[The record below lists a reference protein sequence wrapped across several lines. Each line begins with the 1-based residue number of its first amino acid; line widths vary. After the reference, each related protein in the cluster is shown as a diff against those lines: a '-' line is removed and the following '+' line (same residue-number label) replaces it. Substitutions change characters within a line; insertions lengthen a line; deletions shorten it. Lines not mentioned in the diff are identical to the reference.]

1 MVSLDDH
8 THTTRLQHL
17 HQGIGHLVGEALLHL
32 QPAGKHLDHAGN
44 LRQAHE
50 PAVRQ
55 VRHVRLA
62 EERQQ
67 VMLAQRVDLDV
78 AHADE
83 ILVPLPIQRVTDDV
97 GDGHVVAT
105 REPLE
110 RRLHPGRSL
119 AQALADGIFTGL
131 HEHLA
136 HQRLECQAPFPGG
149 HRGERRGVLRVEAV
163 QAGGLHFVA
172 SHACWASGAGLSSA
186 HVKLKVL
193 AFLSTA
199 GGSAL
204 SALWTFP
211 SILASA
217 FLVAWGAEAAQ
228 FLISQGLALA
238 ILAWLQTLPEFAVE
252 AVIAWDAGREPER
265 AHLAIANLT
274 GAIRLLL
281 GLGWPMIYFVFAV
294 SGRKRAA
301 GGAQHAAPLLP
312 AIRLEREHAVE
323 IVGLVPPLLYFGVI
337 LFKQSITWVDS
348 VVLLTL
354 YIVYLG
360 VLFRNAPHG
369 ADRVAD
375 APAVSRWAYRQPGW
389 RRPLAIAALF
399 GGGGALLYVTAHP
412 FLESMLAVAGLL
424 GVSQFVLVQWV
435 APFLSEFPEKVS
447 AFYWARRVSRAPMAL
462 MNMVSS
468 NINQWTVL
476 AAMIPL
482 IYGYSSL
489 RHHGVWLDFHFD
501 EAQRLEILLT
511 LLQTGLGVLL
521 LANMEFDWLDASIIF
536 VLWLAQFLRPDWREE
551 VAVAYGLWM
560 VILGIGFV
568 VRGKPLLA
576 PKYFWETLKARSA
589 GTA

>member
-1 MVSLDDH
+1 
-8 THTTRLQHL
+8 
-17 HQGIGHLVGEALLHL
+17 
-32 QPAGKHLDHAGN
+32 
-44 LRQAHE
+44 
-50 PAVRQ
+50 
-55 VRHVRLA
+55 
-62 EERQQ
+62 
-67 VMLAQRVDLDV
+67 
-78 AHADE
+78 
-83 ILVPLPIQRVTDDV
+83 
-97 GDGHVVAT
+97 
-105 REPLE
+105 
-110 RRLHPGRSL
+110 
-119 AQALADGIFTGL
+119 
-131 HEHLA
+131 
-136 HQRLECQAPFPGG
+136 
-149 HRGERRGVLRVEAV
+149 
-163 QAGGLHFVA
+163 
-172 SHACWASGAGLSSA
+172 
-186 HVKLKVL
+186 VKLKVL

-252 AVIAWDAGREPER
+252 AVIAWDAGRDPER

-294 SGRKRAA
+294 FGHKRAI
-301 GGAQHAAPLLP
+301 GGAQQTAPLLRT
-312 AIRLEREHAVE
+312 IRLEREHAVE

-337 LFKQSITWVDS
+337 LFKQSLSWVDA
-348 VVLLTL
+348 VVLLGL
-354 YIVYLG
+354 YLAYLW
-360 VLFRNAPHG
+360 VLFRNAPRGVDH
-369 ADRVAD
+369 VAD

-412 FLESMLAVAGLL
+412 FLESMLALAGLV

-447 AFYWARRVSRAPMAL
+447 AFYWARRVTHAPMAL

-482 IYGYSSL
+482 VYGYSSL

-501 EAQRLEILLT
+501 GPQRLEILLT
-511 LLQTGLGVLL
+511 LLQSGLAMMV
-521 LANMEFDWLDASIIF
+521 LANMEFDWRDATVLF
-536 VLWLAQFLRPDWREE
+536 VLWLVQFLQPSLREV
-551 VAVAYGLWM
+551 VAVAYGVWM
-560 VILGIGFV
+560 VILAIEFV
-568 VRGKPLLA
+568 VGRKALLA
-576 PKYFWETLKARSA
+576 PRYFWEIIRQKHDRPAPL
-589 GTA
+589 

>member
-1 MVSLDDH
+1 M
-8 THTTRLQHL
+8 
-17 HQGIGHLVGEALLHL
+17 
-32 QPAGKHLDHAGN
+32 
-44 LRQAHE
+44 
-50 PAVRQ
+50 
-55 VRHVRLA
+55 
-62 EERQQ
+62 
-67 VMLAQRVDLDV
+67 
-78 AHADE
+78 
-83 ILVPLPIQRVTDDV
+83 
-97 GDGHVVAT
+97 
-105 REPLE
+105 
-110 RRLHPGRSL
+110 
-119 AQALADGIFTGL
+119 
-131 HEHLA
+131 
-136 HQRLECQAPFPGG
+136 
-149 HRGERRGVLRVEAV
+149 
-163 QAGGLHFVA
+163 
-172 SHACWASGAGLSSA
+172 
-186 HVKLKVL
+186 KLKVL

-294 SGRKRAA
+294 SSHRRAT
-301 GGAQHAAPLLP
+301 GGAQRAAPLLP
-312 AIRLEREHAVE
+312 VIRLEREHAVE
-323 IVGLVPPLLYFGVI
+323 IIGLVPPLLYFGVI
-337 LFKQSITWVDS
+337 LFKQSFSWVDA

-354 YIVYLG
+354 YVVYLG

-369 ADRVAD
+369 ADHIAD

-412 FLESMLAVAGLL
+412 FLESMLAVAGLA

-447 AFYWARRVSRAPMAL
+447 AFYWARRVTRAPMAL

-482 IYGYSSL
+482 VYGYSSL

-501 EAQRLEILLT
+501 GPQRLEILLT
-511 LLQTGLGVLL
+511 LLQSGLAMMV
-521 LANMEFDWLDASIIF
+521 LANMEFDWRDATVLF
-536 VLWLAQFLRPDWREE
+536 VLWLVQFLQPSLREV
-551 VAVAYGLWM
+551 VAVAYGVWM
-560 VILGIGFV
+560 VILAIEFV
-568 VRGKPLLA
+568 VGRKALLA
-576 PKYFWETLKARSA
+576 PRYFWEIIRQKHDRPAPL
-589 GTA
+589 